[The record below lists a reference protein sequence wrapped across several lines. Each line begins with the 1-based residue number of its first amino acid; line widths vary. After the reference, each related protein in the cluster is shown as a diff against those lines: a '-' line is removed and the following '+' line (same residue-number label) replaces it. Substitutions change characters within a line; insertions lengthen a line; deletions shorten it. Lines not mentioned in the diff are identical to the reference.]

1 MSTTAA
7 GIGPVAATDPAQTAG
22 DDASGWYLYGITRRG
37 PDAAVLADADA
48 QPADA
53 DIAVTP
59 VDVAPLQLLEC
70 GGLAA
75 VVRPVLM
82 ADFTPAVMQQRLR
95 SASGMEAIVRSH
107 NRVVEAIHAQQAI
120 LPARFGVVYADT
132 RDIQSALRSVCDS
145 LLPQLH
151 RLEGCDEWA
160 LHLYANRAAV
170 RERVVAGNPAIARL
184 REEFLAARPGR
195 AYFLERQL
203 REELDGATRQ
213 ALATL
218 ARNAFD
224 RLTAVAIAG
233 QVNPVGAGADSATE
247 VEILRAAFLLARDDA
262 ERFDAELCSVTD
274 AGEGIRCECSGP
286 WPPYSFAVVDTEAA
300 Q

>member
-1 MSTTAA
+1 MVTTAA
-7 GIGPVAATDPAQTAG
+7 DSRTEATAPVETAG
-22 DDASGWYLYGITRRG
+22 DGASGWYLYGITRRG
-37 PDAAVLADADA
+37 ARATALEEADA
-48 QPADA
+48 QTADERFPAPPGDG
-53 DIAVTP
+53 
-59 VDVAPLQLLEC
+59 APLQLLEC

-82 ADFTPAVMQQRLR
+82 ADFAPAALQRRLR

-132 RDIQSALRSVCDS
+132 RDIQSALRSVCDT

-184 REEFLAARPGR
+184 REEFVAARPGR

-203 REELDGATRQ
+203 REELEGATRQ

-224 RLTAVAIAG
+224 RLTAVAIAA
-233 QVNPVGAGADSATE
+233 QVNPAGAAADSATE

-262 ERFDAELCSVTD
+262 ERFDAELCSVAD
-274 AGEGIRCECSGP
+274 ASDGIRCECSGP

>member
-1 MSTTAA
+1 MVTTAA
-7 GIGPVAATDPAQTAG
+7 DTRTEATTPVETAG
-22 DDASGWYLYGITRRG
+22 DGASGWYLYGITRRG
-37 PDAAVLADADA
+37 ARATALEESDAQTADAGFAAPPGDG
-48 QPADA
+48 
-53 DIAVTP
+53 
-59 VDVAPLQLLEC
+59 APLQLLEC

-82 ADFTPAVMQQRLR
+82 ADFAPAALQRRLR

-132 RDIQSALRSVCDS
+132 RDIQSALRSVCDT

-184 REEFLAARPGR
+184 REEFVAARPGR

-203 REELDGATRQ
+203 REELEGATRQ

-224 RLTAVAIAG
+224 RLTAVAIAA
-233 QVNPVGAGADSATE
+233 QVNPAGAAADSATE

-262 ERFDAELCSVTD
+262 ERFDAELCSVAD
-274 AGEGIRCECSGP
+274 ASDGIRCECSGP

>member
-1 MSTTAA
+1 MATTAA
-7 GIGPVAATDPAQTAG
+7 GIRPVAATDPAQTAG

-48 QPADA
+48 PSVDA

-59 VDVAPLQLLEC
+59 VDAAPLQLLEC

-82 ADFTPAVMQQRLR
+82 ADFTPAVMQERLR

-107 NRVVEAIHAQQAI
+107 NHVVEAIHARQAI
-120 LPARFGVVYADT
+120 LPARFGVVYAHA

-160 LHLYANRAAV
+160 LHLYAKRAV
-170 RERVVAGNPAIARL
+170 IRERVVAGNPAIARL
-184 REEFLAARPGR
+184 REEFVAARPGR

-203 REELDGATRQ
+203 REEMEGATRQ
-213 ALATL
+213 ALVAL
-218 ARNAFD
+218 AQSAFD

-233 QVNPVGAGADSATE
+233 QVNPIRTADSARE

-262 ERFDAELCSVTD
+262 ERFDAELCSIAD
-274 AGEGIRCECSGP
+274 ASEGIRCECSGP

>member
-1 MSTTAA
+1 MATTAA
-7 GIGPVAATDPAQTAG
+7 DARTEATTPVETARDG
-22 DDASGWYLYGITRRG
+22 ASGWYLYGITRRG
-37 PDAAVLADADA
+37 ARATTLEEADA
-48 QPADA
+48 QTADA
-53 DIAVTP
+53 GFAAPPGD
-59 VDVAPLQLLEC
+59 DAPLQLLEC

-82 ADFTPAVMQQRLR
+82 ADFTPAVLQQRLR

-170 RERVVAGNPAIARL
+170 RERVVAGNPALARL
-184 REEFLAARPGR
+184 REEFVAARPGR

-203 REELDGATRQ
+203 REELEGATRQ

-233 QVNPVGAGADSATE
+233 QVNPAAAGADSATE

-262 ERFDAELCSVTD
+262 ERFDAELCSVAD
-274 AGEGIRCECSGP
+274 ASEGIRCECSGP

>member
-1 MSTTAA
+1 MATTAA
-7 GIGPVAATDPAQTAG
+7 DTRTEATTPVETAG
-22 DDASGWYLYGITRRG
+22 DGASGWYLYGITRRG
-37 PDAAVLADADA
+37 ARATALEEADA
-48 QPADA
+48 QTADA
-53 DIAVTP
+53 GIAAAP
-59 VDVAPLQLLEC
+59 GDGAPLQLLEC

-82 ADFTPAVMQQRLR
+82 ADFTPAVLQERLR

-120 LPARFGVVYADT
+120 LPARFGVVYADN

-170 RERVVAGNPAIARL
+170 RERVVAGNPALARL
-184 REEFLAARPGR
+184 REDFVAARPGR

-203 REELDGATRQ
+203 REEMEGATRQ

-262 ERFDAELCSVTD
+262 ERFDAELCSVAD
-274 AGEGIRCECSGP
+274 ASEGIRCECSGP

>member
-1 MSTTAA
+1 MATTAA
-7 GIGPVAATDPAQTAG
+7 DTRTEATTPVETAG
-22 DDASGWYLYGITRRG
+22 DGASGWYLYGITRRG
-37 PDAAVLADADA
+37 ARATALEEADA
-48 QPADA
+48 QTADEGFA
-53 DIAVTP
+53 ASPGDG
-59 VDVAPLQLLEC
+59 APLQLLEC

-233 QVNPVGAGADSATE
+233 HVNPVGAGADSATE

>member
-1 MSTTAA
+1 MVTTAA
-7 GIGPVAATDPAQTAG
+7 DTRTEATTPVETAG
-22 DDASGWYLYGITRRG
+22 DGASGWYLYGITRRG
-37 PDAAVLADADA
+37 ARATALEEVDAETADEGFAASPGDG
-48 QPADA
+48 
-53 DIAVTP
+53 
-59 VDVAPLQLLEC
+59 APLQLLEC

-170 RERVVAGNPAIARL
+170 RERVVAGNPALARL
-184 REEFLAARPGR
+184 REEFVAARPGR

-247 VEILRAAFLLARDDA
+247 VEILRAAFLLARDEA
-262 ERFDAELCSVTD
+262 ERFDAELCSVAD